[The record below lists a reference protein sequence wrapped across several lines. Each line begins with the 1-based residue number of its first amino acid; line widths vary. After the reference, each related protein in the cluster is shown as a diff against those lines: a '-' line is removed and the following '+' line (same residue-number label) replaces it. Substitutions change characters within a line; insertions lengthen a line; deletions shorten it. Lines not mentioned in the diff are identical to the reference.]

1 MAAPASRR
9 QLDSPGSGVEP
20 GERDRRFEPP
30 ALDLRNSSSGARAD
44 EAFRA
49 HHRRILSFLRART
62 DVDAAE
68 ELAQQVFADATRAFE
83 RQKQAPDDVLAWLY
97 TVASRR
103 LADEIRRR
111 ARSAHRLA
119 QLEMV
124 VPPPVHG
131 DQYGREVS
139 RSLRRALQ
147 TLPAEDRAVVTGRLL
162 EGVSFAE
169 LAERL
174 EVSVPACKMR
184 YSRALRLVRASME
197 TDGLP

>member
-9 QLDSPGSGVEP
+9 QPDSLSRAEPGKSDRGLGPTPPDGRDSPS
-20 GERDRRFEPP
+20 R
-30 ALDLRNSSSGARAD
+30 ARAD

-83 RQKQAPDDVLAWLY
+83 QAEPPNDVLAWLY

-111 ARSAHRLA
+111 ARSAQRLA
-119 QLEMV
+119 QLEMAA
-124 VPPPVHG
+124 PPPVQG
-131 DQYGREVS
+131 DEYGREVS
-139 RSLRRALQ
+139 RSLRRAVQ
-147 TLPAEDRAVVTGRLL
+147 TLSAEDRAVVTARLL
-162 EGVSFAE
+162 EGASFAE

-174 EVSVPACKMR
+174 GISVPACKMR
-184 YSRALRLVRASME
+184 FSRALRLVRASME
-197 TDGLP
+197 ADGLP

>member
-1 MAAPASRR
+1 MGAPASRR
-9 QLDSPGSGVEP
+9 QPDSLGSRVEP
-20 GERDRRFEPP
+20 GECDLRVEPTPPDRR
-30 ALDLRNSSSGARAD
+30 DSSPRARAD

-83 RQKQAPDDVLAWLY
+83 RQTQAPDDVLAWLY

-111 ARSAHRLA
+111 ARSAERLA

-124 VPPPVHG
+124 VPPPVQG

-147 TLPAEDRAVVTGRLL
+147 TLAAEDRTVVTARLL
-162 EGVSFAE
+162 EGMSFVE
-169 LAERL
+169 LADRL
-174 EVSVPACKMR
+174 GVSVPACKMR
-184 YSRALRLVRASME
+184 FSRALRLVRASME
-197 TDGLP
+197 ADGLP

>member
-1 MAAPASRR
+1 
-9 QLDSPGSGVEP
+9 
-20 GERDRRFEPP
+20 
-30 ALDLRNSSSGARAD
+30 
-44 EAFRA
+44 
-49 HHRRILSFLRART
+49 LSFLRART

-111 ARSAHRLA
+111 ARSAERLA

-124 VPPPVHG
+124 VPPPEQV

-147 TLPAEDRAVVTGRLL
+147 TLSAEDRTVVTARLL
-162 EGVSFAE
+162 EGMSFVE
-169 LAERL
+169 LADRL
-174 EVSVPACKMR
+174 GVSVPACKMR
-184 YSRALRLVRASME
+184 FSRALRLVRASME
-197 TDGLP
+197 ADGLP

>member
-1 MAAPASRR
+1 
-9 QLDSPGSGVEP
+9 
-20 GERDRRFEPP
+20 
-30 ALDLRNSSSGARAD
+30 
-44 EAFRA
+44 
-49 HHRRILSFLRART
+49 LSFLRART

-83 RQKQAPDDVLAWLY
+83 RQTQAPDDVLAWLY

-111 ARSAHRLA
+111 ARSAERLA

-124 VPPPVHG
+124 VPPPVQG

-147 TLPAEDRAVVTGRLL
+147 TLAAEDRTVVTARLL
-162 EGVSFAE
+162 EGMSFVE
-169 LAERL
+169 LADRL
-174 EVSVPACKMR
+174 GVSVPACKMR
-184 YSRALRLVRASME
+184 FSRALRLVRASME
-197 TDGLP
+197 ADGLP